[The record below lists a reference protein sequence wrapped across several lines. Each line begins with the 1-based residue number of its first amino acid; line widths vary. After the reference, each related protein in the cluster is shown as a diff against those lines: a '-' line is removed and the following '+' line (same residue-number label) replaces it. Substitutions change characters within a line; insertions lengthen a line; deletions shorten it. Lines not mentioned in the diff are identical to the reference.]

1 MWPFPLWP
9 VLTFFAFGHA
19 SQFQFNFA
27 PCPKDGERSTSSSS
41 IKPKSQLRSGA
52 RIVGKGGEQGDEIDR
67 LLCQD
72 GQGEGG
78 AEEDRE
84 QGQPAG
90 DLREAPQRAAEEGV
104 RAVGAVR
111 RGGGAHHLLQPRPPL
126 RVLQQLQLPSSLA
139 APTPAVAVAC
149 GTRSSCRRHL
159 RHPLQLP
166 SSHPLQL
173 SSATAVAVTRR
184 SHYSYS
190 RQLKGIEVADIMR
203 QNIHY
208 HQMSHSNLLGEDLG
222 PLSIHDLQQLANKIE
237 MSLKKIRSTKMQ
249 VMFDQL
255 CDLNHKEQVLHE
267 ANTNLKR
274 QLQEAGSPNLLQ
286 LSWPNGDSSAANE
299 PPQAAGFYKS
309 QGEDPPPLQTG
320 FNLSCTA
327 PWNNEA
333 TEGYGFISR
342 WI

>member
-1 MWPFPLWP
+1 
-9 VLTFFAFGHA
+9 
-19 SQFQFNFA
+19 
-27 PCPKDGERSTSSSS
+27 
-41 IKPKSQLRSGA
+41 
-52 RIVGKGGEQGDEIDR
+52 
-67 LLCQD
+67 
-72 GQGEGG
+72 
-78 AEEDRE
+78 
-84 QGQPAG
+84 
-90 DLREAPQRAAEEGV
+90 
-104 RAVGAVR
+104 
-111 RGGGAHHLLQPRPPL
+111 
-126 RVLQQLQLPSSLA
+126 
-139 APTPAVAVAC
+139 
-149 GTRSSCRRHL
+149 
-159 RHPLQLP
+159 
-166 SSHPLQL
+166 
-173 SSATAVAVTRR
+173 
-184 SHYSYS
+184 
-190 RQLKGIEVADIMR
+190 
-203 QNIHY
+203 
-208 HQMSHSNLLGEDLG
+208 
-222 PLSIHDLQQLANKIE
+222 